1 MNPKIISD
9 YERFLSFGK
18 REIIVM
24 LINMSS
30 FLHHEGCVLCR
41 SAHKHHPQ
49 ATSFLDLHRVRID
62 ELHNTILAE
71 NQRLVISA
79 MLFNQ
84 PLMG

>member
-1 MNPKIISD
+1 
-9 YERFLSFGK
+9 
-18 REIIVM
+18 
-24 LINMSS
+24 MSS

-41 SAHKHHPQ
+41 SARKHRRQ